1 MKMPDPFRTGHRP
14 AAGRLSA
21 TAALVVSL
29 VVTAG
34 CAGQTPGASSASA
47 PSQSSAASSATKP
60 RITRL
65 GALHLSRQQPITLA
79 PGASRACA
87 AQPTSPT
94 LSAFPAPAANV
105 VPPTDQLL
113 VAPGQG
119 DGPWQIQAR
128 AGHYALLASGFWPPT
143 SMGYVYFNTQQSV
156 PAGTKNVVLCA
167 EYYDAHHTTSVTKG
181 DWLTAQF
188 SGTNTAGPS
197 HGAYDNAPEVY
208 ATTGTHRWLVASFT
222 MSGINF
228 AKGDKGAGME
238 NNGTDFR
245 IQYNTP
251 TYFDRFWLV
260 TKGVPTAKSLA
271 AMNTAALSAFVAKY
285 H

>member
-1 MKMPDPFRTGHRP
+1 MKIP
-14 AAGRLSA
+14 AQTQTGRLSA
-21 TAALVVSL
+21 MAALTVSL
-29 VVTAG
+29 LIAAG
-34 CAGQTPGASSASA
+34 CAGQAPGASSAAKSPKA
-47 PSQSSAASSATKP
+47 KSSSAAKAAKP
-60 RITRL
+60 KTTHL
-65 GALHLSRQQPITLA
+65 GALHLGHQQPITLA

-87 AQPTSPT
+87 TEPTQPT

-105 VPPTDQLL
+105 VAPAGQLL
-113 VAPGQG
+113 VAPPQG
-119 DGPWQIQAR
+119 DGPWQVEAR

-143 SMGYVYFNTQQSV
+143 SRGYVYFNTQQSL

-167 EYYDAHHTTSVTKG
+167 EYYDAHRTTSVTKG

-188 SGTNTAGPS
+188 SGTNSAGPN
-197 HGAYDNAPEVY
+197 HGAYDNVPEVY
-208 ATTGTHRWLVASFT
+208 ATTGTHRWIVASFT

-245 IQYNTP
+245 IQYNAP

-260 TKGVPTAKSLA
+260 TKGAPTAKSLA
-271 AMNTAALSAFVAKY
+271 TVNTAALSAFVAKY

>member
-1 MKMPDPFRTGHRP
+1 MTIP
-14 AAGRLSA
+14 AQARAGRLCA
-21 TAALVVSL
+21 TTALVVSL
-29 VVTAG
+29 VVAAG
-34 CAGQTPGASSASA
+34 CASQTPGASSASSPSKSSTAA
-47 PSQSSAASSATKP
+47 PAAKSK
-60 RITRL
+60 IIRL
-65 GALHLSRQQPITLA
+65 SALHLSHQQPITLA

-87 AQPTSPT
+87 TQPTTPS

-105 VPPTDQLL
+105 VAPAGQLL

-143 SMGYVYFNTQQSV
+143 SSGYVYFNTQKSV

-167 EYYDAHHTTSVTKG
+167 EYYDAHHTTSVKTG

-197 HGAYDNAPEVY
+197 HGAYDNVPEVY
-208 ATTGTHRWLVASFT
+208 ATTGTHHWLVASFT

-260 TKGVPTAKSLA
+260 TKGAPTVKSLA
-271 AMNTAALSAFVAKY
+271 KMNTAALSAFVAKY